1 MAIKTSNVTTVATS
15 VYTSTGNS
23 ATTVIHFCNYSA
35 STAYANI
42 WVVQSSFAAN
52 NFNMV
57 YSNIAIT
64 GTNTVVIDTEKLILG
79 NGDAVYAN
87 ASANLSVGATVS
99 YIGI

>member
-1 MAIKTSNVTTVATS
+1 MSIKNANVTTVATS

-23 ATTVIHFCNYSA
+23 ATTTVHFCNYSA
-35 STAYANI
+35 SAVTANV
-42 WVVQSSFAAN
+42 WVVQSGFTAN
-52 NFNMV
+52 NINMI